1 MEDGPPF
8 FRQDI
13 TCPAL
18 LFKLPHHGFRVR
30 GYHPVSPDFPD
41 RSTSSSCYPLWAPPI
56 SLAATLGISVDFFS
70 SGYLDVSVLPVRLIN
85 LFYSVNDSTLLYW
98 VSPFGHQ
105 RLLRFLSAYRRFSQI
120 NTSFIASD
128 CLGIHRVRLIS

>member
-1 MEDGPPF
+1 MEDGPPI
-8 FRQDI
+8 FRQDT

-18 LFKLPHHGFRVR
+18 LFKLPRNVFRVR
-30 GYHPVSPDFPD
+30 DYHPVSSDFPD
-41 RSTSSSCYPLWAPPI
+41 RSTSSLRYLLWAPPI

-85 LFYSVNDSTLLYW
+85 LCIQLMIVYKIHW
-98 VSPFGHQ
+98 VSPFGHR
-105 RLLRFLSAYRRFSQI
+105 RLLRFLPAYRRFSQI

-128 CLGIHRVRLIS
+128 CLGIHRVRLTS